1 MYDFENLPELL
12 VVPGDKGWGIVWF
25 SQMERSWWI
34 LPTAR
39 LDNTM
44 VITISGHLSLYHHH
58 QQTKQPEEF
67 YQVWQTD
74 RPRPTMRRWPGIRQ
88 GPTLRWWPGLR
99 PRPTMRRCPGL
110 RPRPTMRRCPG
121 LRPRPTIRRWSGLRP
136 RSRYHNNQRVQ
147 PSFWT
152 AAAGWEKWRQSVVGS
167 NYVKVQVGGGDHL
180 DLSKCNFKT

>member
-74 RPRPTMRRWPGIRQ
+74 WPKPTMRGW
-88 GPTLRWWPGLR
+88 
-99 PRPTMRRCPGL
+99 PGL

-167 NYVKVQVGGGDHL
+167 NYVQVQVKGRDHL

>member
-1 MYDFENLPELL
+1 MGFSVLSIHPLNSSFFARKTPCVFPQSLILNLILPPGLQTNEYYRNQRLFCQKIYYFENLPELL

-58 QQTKQPEEF
+58 QQTKQAEEF

-88 GPTLRWWPGLR
+88 GPTMRRWPGLR
-99 PRPTMRRCPGL
+99 PRPTMRRWPGL
-110 RPRPTMRRCPG
+110 RPRPTMRRWPG
-121 LRPRPTIRRWSGLRP
+121 LRPRPRC
-136 RSRYHNNQRVQ
+136 HNNERV
-147 PSFWT
+147 
-152 AAAGWEKWRQSVVGS
+152 
-167 NYVKVQVGGGDHL
+167 
-180 DLSKCNFKT
+180 

>member
-1 MYDFENLPELL
+1 MYVFENLPELL

-74 RPRPTMRRWPGIRQ
+74 WPKPIMRG
-88 GPTLRWWPGLR
+88 WPGLR

-110 RPRPTMRRCPG
+110 RPRPTMRRWP
-121 LRPRPTIRRWSGLRP
+121 GLRP
-136 RSRYHNNQRVQ
+136 RSRCQNNPRVQ
-147 PSFWT
+147 PSIWS
-152 AAAGWEKWRQSVVGS
+152 AAAEAARWEKWRLLLAPIMWRYRSEVETTTTSQSATLRPSGPGS
-167 NYVKVQVGGGDHL
+167 L
-180 DLSKCNFKT
+180 